1 MSNARKATI
10 IHFMVCALVTFI
22 TVQCAPLK
30 LQFPDYQFDLKTAN
44 SIIPT
49 VFSTN
54 CNDFQK
60 FWYIRNGV
68 ISNDTQ
74 NTNHCIKV
82 INPLHSAMN
91 NGLYRNEVYEHFVYY
106 STTPNDTND
115 NSTTITQQNG
125 QESNATINIVKNKE
139 YLTYHLLVYNTSQYC
154 DWYCWFNKLVS
165 HFSSFLNS
173 TNYSQMNV
181 YNQILISSEIA
192 FFVPMEDDNCGY
204 CQRWMDAN
212 SFIDKQC
219 GVAVELN
226 VWPKEWANENQTAL
240 LTYSSNLDSISIYDT
255 VKSFNPFN
263 QFIFFFLVQAQGYK

>member
-10 IHFMVCALVTFI
+10 IHFIVCALVTFI
-22 TVQCAPLK
+22 KVQCTPLK

-60 FWYIRNGV
+60 FWYIRNGI

-74 NTNHCIKV
+74 NMNYCV
-82 INPLHSAMN
+82 QVVNPLHSAMN
-91 NGLYRNEVYEHFVYY
+91 SGLYKNEVYEHFVYY
-106 STTPNDTND
+106 STTPNN
-115 NSTTITQQNG
+115 NSTTITQKNG
-125 QESNATINIVKNKE
+125 QESNVTINITKNKE
-139 YLTYHLLVYNTSQYC
+139 HLTYHLLVYNTSQYC
-154 DWYCWFNKLVS
+154 DWNCWFNKLVS
-165 HFSSFLNS
+165 NFPSFLNS

-192 FFVPMEDDNCGY
+192 FFVVQDGGCDH
-204 CQRWMDAN
+204 CQRWRDAN

-219 GVAVELN
+219 GVAVQLN
-226 VWPKEWANENQTAL
+226 ALPIEWANENQTGL

-255 VKSFNPFN
+255 VKSFNL
-263 QFIFFFLVQAQGYK
+263 FFCLCCRLFSQAPG